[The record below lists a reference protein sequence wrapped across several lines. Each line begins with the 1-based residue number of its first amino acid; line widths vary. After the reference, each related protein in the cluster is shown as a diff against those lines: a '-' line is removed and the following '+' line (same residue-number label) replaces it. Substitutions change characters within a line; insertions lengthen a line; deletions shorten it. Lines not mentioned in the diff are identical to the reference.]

1 MTVLTPVIREFVVDR
16 RAHVRMT
23 SARNWRLD
31 QAARHGG
38 KRALRSDRTLVGQV
52 FGGPGVI
59 SGILEFDAVPACRR
73 VCIHLE
79 SDGVRM
85 RDGYSSALDG
95 TFSFG
100 LLPADRPYTVIAY
113 DDSGTYAALIWN
125 GVLPTV

>member
-1 MTVLTPVIREFVVDR
+1 MTIRTPAIREFAFDR
-16 RAHVRMT
+16 RAHVRAT
-23 SARNWRLD
+23 SPRTWRVD
-31 QAARHGG
+31 RAPRHGG
-38 KRALRSDRTLVGQV
+38 RRVLGFDRTLVGQV
-52 FGGPGVI
+52 FSGPGVI
-59 SGILEFDAVPACRR
+59 SGILELDAVPARRR

-85 RDGYSSALDG
+85 RDGYSSAIDG
-95 TFSFG
+95 TFSFD